1 MAYLILTFQST
12 HHVMKAEKILLQ
24 AGIKHEIIPSPKNIS
39 SECGMS
45 VRISDG
51 DFIIDVETLMAAH
64 RIQVRISQQD

>member
-1 MAYLILTFQST
+1 MAYFVLTFQST

-24 AGIKHEIIPSPKNIS
+24 AGIKHEIIPTPKNIS

-51 DFIIDVETLMAAH
+51 DFNVDVETLMVAN